1 LDILRYPSPA
11 EDQSQPA
18 KPWTL
23 PLTRLLTTGCLLCR
37 SAQWL
42 FLLTALIFQPNTNSA
57 RAEASRPTVY
67 VFFSETCPVCQFYT
81 LRLRELQQEFGAQVR
96 WVAVFPNRLSTD
108 TTALQFL
115 LNYDLAMQIRLDPE
129 QVLCKVYG
137 VTTTPEVV
145 VKDERNRMRYRGR
158 IDDRYYA
165 PGKRRQQVTRHD
177 LQFIL
182 QRLLRGEEFSLQQ
195 TEAIGCLLNTI
206 P

>member
-1 LDILRYPSPA
+1 MVF
-11 EDQSQPA
+11 
-18 KPWTL
+18 
-23 PLTRLLTTGCLLCR
+23 LLC
-37 SAQWL
+37 
-42 FLLTALIFQPNTNSA
+42 ALVVGSNSTPT

-67 VFFSETCPVCQFYT
+67 VFLAEGCPVCQFYT

-108 TTALQFL
+108 SSALQFL
-115 LNYDLAMQIRLDPE
+115 LTHDLAMQIRLDPE
-129 QVLCKVYG
+129 LVFCKVYG

-145 VKDERNRMRYRGR
+145 VKDERNRLRYRGR

-177 LQFIL
+177 LLLVL
-182 QRLLRGEEFSLQQ
+182 QRILKGEEFTFQQ
-195 TEAIGCLLNTI
+195 TEAIGCLLNNI

>member
-1 LDILRYPSPA
+1 MWVIVFDSLETLHCPHQHISQRQRPA
-11 EDQSQPA
+11 GIRA
-18 KPWTL
+18 CL
-23 PLTRLLTTGCLLCR
+23 VFLLC
-37 SAQWL
+37 
-42 FLLTALIFQPNTNSA
+42 ALVVGSHSTPT

-67 VFFSETCPVCQFYT
+67 VFLAEGCPVCQFYT

-108 TTALQFL
+108 SSALQFL
-115 LNYDLAMQIRLDPE
+115 LTHDLAMQIRLDPE
-129 QVLCKVYG
+129 LVFCKVYG

-145 VKDERNRMRYRGR
+145 VKDERNRLRYRGR

-177 LQFIL
+177 LLLVL
-182 QRLLRGEEFSLQQ
+182 QRILKGEEFTFQQ
-195 TEAIGCLLNTI
+195 TEAIGCLLNNI

>member
-1 LDILRYPSPA
+1 MWVIVFHSLETLHCPHQHISQRKRPA
-11 EDQSQPA
+11 GIRA
-18 KPWTL
+18 FL
-23 PLTRLLTTGCLLCR
+23 VFLLC
-37 SAQWL
+37 
-42 FLLTALIFQPNTNSA
+42 ALVVGPHSTPT

-67 VFFSETCPVCQFYT
+67 VFLAEGCPVCQFYT

-108 TTALQFL
+108 SSALQFL
-115 LNYDLAMQIRLDPE
+115 LTHDLAMQIRLDPE
-129 QVLCKVYG
+129 LVFCKVYG

-145 VKDERNRMRYRGR
+145 VKDERNRLRYRGR

-177 LQFIL
+177 LLSVL
-182 QRLLRGEEFSLQQ
+182 QRILKGEEFTFQQ
-195 TEAIGCLLNTI
+195 TEAIGCLLNNI

>member
-1 LDILRYPSPA
+1 LWVIVFDSLETLHCPHQHISQRKRPA
-11 EDQSQPA
+11 GIRA
-18 KPWTL
+18 FL
-23 PLTRLLTTGCLLCR
+23 VFLLC
-37 SAQWL
+37 
-42 FLLTALIFQPNTNSA
+42 ALVVGSHSTPT

-67 VFFSETCPVCQFYT
+67 VFLAEGCPVCQFYT

-108 TTALQFL
+108 SSALQFL
-115 LNYDLAMQIRLDPE
+115 LTHDLAMQIRLDPE
-129 QVLCKVYG
+129 LVFCKVYG

-145 VKDERNRMRYRGR
+145 VKDERNRLRYRGR

-177 LQFIL
+177 LLSVL
-182 QRLLRGEEFSLQQ
+182 QRILKGEEFTFQQ
-195 TEAIGCLLNTI
+195 TEAIGCLLNNI

>member
-1 LDILRYPSPA
+1 MWVIVFDSLETLHCPHQHISQRKRPA
-11 EDQSQPA
+11 GIRA
-18 KPWTL
+18 FL
-23 PLTRLLTTGCLLCR
+23 VFLLC
-37 SAQWL
+37 
-42 FLLTALIFQPNTNSA
+42 ALVVGSHSTPT

-67 VFFSETCPVCQFYT
+67 VFLAEGCPVCQFYT

-108 TTALQFL
+108 SSALQFL
-115 LNYDLAMQIRLDPE
+115 LTHDLAMQIRLDPE
-129 QVLCKVYG
+129 LVFCKVYG

-145 VKDERNRMRYRGR
+145 VKDERNRLRYRGR

-177 LQFIL
+177 LLSVL
-182 QRLLRGEEFSLQQ
+182 QRILKGEEFTFQQ
-195 TEAIGCLLNTI
+195 TEAIGCLLNNI

>member
-1 LDILRYPSPA
+1 MLRHPHTPRSHK
-11 EDQSQPA
+11 QPIA
-18 KPWTL
+18 T
-23 PLTRLLTTGCLLCR
+23 R
-37 SAQWL
+37 SAAWL
-42 FLLTALIFQPNTNSA
+42 FLFFAIIVGPNSTPP

-67 VFFSETCPVCQFYT
+67 VFLAEGCPVCQYYT

-108 TTALQFL
+108 SSALQFL
-115 LNYDLAMQIRLDPE
+115 LTHDLAMQIRLDPE
-129 QVLCKVYG
+129 LVFCKVYG

-145 VKDERNRMRYRGR
+145 VKDERNRLRYRGR

-177 LQFIL
+177 LQITLHRIL
-182 QRLLRGEEFSLQQ
+182 KGEEFSLQQ
-195 TEAIGCLLNTI
+195 TDAIGCLLNNI